1 MTENDISY
9 QIRGSIFD
17 VYNKAVSGL
26 SESAYEAALYY
37 ELKKKGLE
45 VKTQVGLPFVYED
58 LKLDVGYF
66 S

>member
-37 ELKKKGLE
+37 ELKKKR
-45 VKTQVGLPFVYED
+45 D
-58 LKLDVGYF
+58 
-66 S
+66 

>member
-1 MTENDISY
+1 MFIIKQFQDY
-9 QIRGSIFD
+9 QSLHMKQHYIM
-17 VYNKAVSGL
+17 N
-26 SESAYEAALYY
+26 
-37 ELKKKGLE
+37 LKKKGLE